1 MHGNLR
7 RTKSTLENVL
17 EGSLTIA
24 KHCMLLKS
32 MSVMIYGHHG
42 HIGAYSLSK
51 WELPLKILTVK
62 LVETKVHLG
71 KKMVYEGKDE
81 NTGTR

>member
-1 MHGNLR
+1 MHGNLQ

-17 EGSLTIA
+17 EGSLTIV

-32 MSVMIYGHHG
+32 MSVMIYGYHG
-42 HIGAYSLSK
+42 HIRADSLSK

-62 LVETKVHLG
+62 LIQTKVHLE
-71 KKMVYEGKDE
+71 KKMGL
-81 NTGTR
+81 